1 MKQLTAYSLLLAVY
15 VLFSSCEKAE
25 GEGGTSTITGKVYI
39 KEYTQSGNLL
49 AEYYAPEER
58 VYIVYGTGNSFDD
71 DTRTSFD
78 GSFKFQYLNK
88 GNYRVFAYSDCDTC
102 QSGTQAV
109 IKDIE
114 ITSNNSVAETGD
126 IIVIRK

>member
-1 MKQLTAYSLLLAVY
+1 MKQIAAFLLL
-15 VLFSSCEKAE
+15 LSSITLLPSCEKSE
-25 GEGGTSTITGKVYI
+25 GQGGTSTITGKVYV

-58 VYIVYGTGNSFDD
+58 VYIIYGTGNTFND

-78 GSFKFQYLNK
+78 GSFQFQYLNK
-88 GNYRVFAYSDCDTC
+88 GSYRIFAYSDCDTC
-102 QSGTQAV
+102 NSGTQAV

-114 ITSNNSVAETGD
+114 ITSNNSVEETGD
-126 IIVIRK
+126 IIVIKK

>member
-1 MKQLTAYSLLLAVY
+1 MKQIAAFLLLLSSIA
-15 VLFSSCEKAE
+15 LLPSCEKSE
-25 GEGGTSTITGKVYI
+25 GQGGTSTITGKVYV

-58 VYIVYGTGNSFDD
+58 VYIIYGTGNTFND

-78 GSFKFQYLNK
+78 GSFQFQYLNK
-88 GNYRVFAYSDCDTC
+88 GSYRIFAYSDCDTC
-102 QSGTQAV
+102 NSGTQAV

-114 ITSNNSVAETGD
+114 ITSNNSVEETGD
-126 IIVIRK
+126 IIVIKK